1 MNTREIVSE
10 PVHFAAMMVLYGQA
24 DAIVAG
30 NMKRVASVFRAV
42 NKYRQ
47 EPVPT
52 KPLFA
57 ISIVLVPEFA
67 KKFGGRGIY
76 FLADTGVTPD
86 PTVENMAYFAVETAK
101 MARHMLG
108 KSVRVAML
116 SAYAALS
123 PDSYSVRVHR
133 NSMLQPSDVWV
144 FPTLDAADISKK
156 LLCMMPS
163 VYNYGL
169 ILGGLLFPIAQLPRL
184 TDEDRMFGT
193 ALVVGNE
200 AIKFHLL
207 YPQGVAPLY

>member
-1 MNTREIVSE
+1 
-10 PVHFAAMMVLYGQA
+10 
-24 DAIVAG
+24 
-30 NMKRVASVFRAV
+30 
-42 NKYRQ
+42 
-47 EPVPT
+47 
-52 KPLFA
+52 
-57 ISIVLVPEFA
+57 
-67 KKFGGRGIY
+67 
-76 FLADTGVTPD
+76 
-86 PTVENMAYFAVETAK
+86 MAYFAVETAK

-108 KSVRVAML
+108 KGVRVAML
-116 SAYAALS
+116 SASTDGSVPELAADRTRAATALARSVVEKECLDNEITVEGEIQIDAALS

-133 NSMLQPSDVWV
+133 TSMLQPSDVWV

-156 LLCMMPS
+156 LICMMPS
-163 VYNYGL
+163 VCNYGL